1 MGNPHLSVDC
11 GSLIKE
17 VPSYGLIWVDGVL
30 YVIMH
35 DASFNRTYQQ
45 VCSINGELLIDIIKR
60 YDTLYAKATCLMRQ
74 NFLIDDY
81 ISGKFTHN
89 QYIVIESID
98 EQGFACKHKVQTIN
112 VSKINKPPTHS
123 ALPCH
128 PGKSFHISD
137 KIQYVKISSF
147 STLPNIEL
155 DYHAEAL
162 VIDLR
167 NNPGG
172 IVENATAC
180 ISHFLRMPLMVKEY
194 CLMTKNEVK
203 SLRVEGRKEGG
214 HANKRMYVLINE
226 HTMSSAEYVF
236 ALIAKCYLGATLV
249 SCQSAGISG

>member
-1 MGNPHLSVDC
+1 M
-11 GSLIKE
+11 K
-17 VPSYGLIWVDGVL
+17 
-30 YVIMH
+30 
-35 DASFNRTYQQ
+35 
-45 VCSINGELLIDIIKR
+45 
-60 YDTLYAKATCLMRQ
+60 
-74 NFLIDDY
+74 
-81 ISGKFTHN
+81 
-89 QYIVIESID
+89 
-98 EQGFACKHKVQTIN
+98 
-112 VSKINKPPTHS
+112 VSKSI
-123 ALPCH
+123 AA
-128 PGKSFHISD
+128 I
-137 KIQYVKISSF
+137 
-147 STLPNIEL
+147 

-249 SCQSAGISG
+249 GCQSAGISGQAQMFTINKAIPLKITATKYIGSDMRELRVGVMPDIVVLRDIEALRMNEDKQLAYLTSLLYDESGEG